1 VSNDVW
7 ILPEDENYA
16 VEFLEGG
23 RWLRR
28 MEYGTLAS
36 MKKVAQSLNSRDAI
50 RVVKVSRYDPHPA
63 TAVVFYMEAQR

>member
-1 VSNDVW
+1 VSNEVW
-7 ILPEDENYA
+7 VLPENENYA

-28 MEYGTLAS
+28 MEYGTLEY
-36 MKKVAQSLNSRDAI
+36 MKKVAQSLNTRDAV

-63 TAVVFYMEAQR
+63 CTVVFYMEAQR